1 MATVAAAKNS
11 RPDGLPKRVRISFKY
26 LRDNGNSCSVF
37 YPSVQKGTSFKR
49 VVFTGNYSV
58 GLLSVLYNMLCHL
71 CHMVFPMLLKNAYWC
86 YDLVFT
92 IRFFTT
98 MVLPDIFKVSRGLEY
113 FVSSLSILSYSIIF
127 FCPASDLLKIQ
138 KHVP

>member
-1 MATVAAAKNS
+1 MNCYSTIQPGIDSQWPPLNS

-37 YPSVQKGTSFKR
+37 YPSVQKGTSLKR

-71 CHMVFPMLLKNAYWC
+71 CTYGFSHAVEKCLL
-86 YDLVFT
+86 
-92 IRFFTT
+92 
-98 MVLPDIFKVSRGLEY
+98 VLR
-113 FVSSLSILSYSIIF
+113 LSFHHRLFHNNGIT
-127 FCPASDLLKIQ
+127 
-138 KHVP
+138 